1 LKYFCQEFQMNQ
13 QNIQHK
19 GLIIFDGY
27 CNLCSGLVQFLI
39 NRDKKDYFR
48 FLSLQ
53 SDLTQKIL
61 ASHKIPVNYNES
73 IILIIENKLFF
84 KSDAVLKIT
93 DKLGRFWVIFKV
105 LRIIPKPM
113 RDFLYDLV
121 AKYRY
126 KIFGKKQICMVS
138 SENYRYKFID

>member
-1 LKYFCQEFQMNQ
+1 MNQ
-13 QNIQHK
+13 TNIQHK
-19 GLIIFDGY
+19 GIIIFDGY

-39 NRDKKDYFR
+39 KRDKKDYFR

-53 SDLTQKIL
+53 SDLTRKIL
-61 ASHKIPVNYNES
+61 ASHTIPVNFNES
-73 IILIIENKLFF
+73 IIVLIENQIFF

-93 DKLGRFWVIFKV
+93 DNLGRFWVVFKV
-105 LRIIPKPM
+105 LRIIPKPV

-126 KIFGKKQICMVS
+126 RIFGKKQICMVS